1 MGGSKAGDWREMLSP
16 VPGGGAEFT
25 GAALT
30 EEEEKEE
37 GEGASLGG
45 AGALDPTWQLTWVT
59 GADPCPV
66 RLQSSRLAGKEV
78 GLLMSRLPLLSAP
91 LGPAGP
97 LRMLSLTAGARWT
110 GAVIAEQGV
119 KDGSVVGKSPSL
131 ALPGLSSLACLHPL
145 VHVLLQELSGVRSEQ
160 PDASRMSR

>member
-1 MGGSKAGDWREMLSP
+1 MLSL

-30 EEEEKEE
+30 EEEQEAEE
-37 GEGASLGG
+37 EGASLGG
-45 AGALDPTWQLTWVT
+45 AGALDPTWLLTWVT

-66 RLQSSRLAGKEV
+66 RLQSFHRAGKEV
-78 GLLMSRLPLLSAP
+78 GLLMPRLPLLSAP

-97 LRMLSLTAGARWT
+97 LRMLSLTAGTSWT
-110 GAVIAEQGV
+110 GAVIVEQGV
-119 KDGSVVGKSPSL
+119 KDGSIMGESPSQ

-145 VHVLLQELSGVRSEQ
+145 VHVLLQELSGVHSEQ
-160 PDASRMSR
+160 PDASGMSR